1 MADKLIRI
9 EMYKLDEIKK
19 DYERASG
26 ELRTQLKVAWYK
38 KVKEIAAII
47 RRKWGKDHGT
57 VANMPHFSG

>member
-26 ELRTQLKVAWYK
+26 ELRAQFKVAWYK

-47 RRKWGKDHGT
+47 RRK
-57 VANMPHFSG
+57 